1 MTYIYLYIY
10 IYIYIYIYTLYIY
23 IYTVYIYIIHVCWN
37 KSCKCILGEVFIY
50 FIPTQFGHSSR
61 SIGLPA
67 QRGTRTGQQHVHII
81 QELSN
86 EFVTEN
92 KDLPPPPYM
101 QVYRVAEPPPKPT
114 IAQTTNYIII
124 LQYNK

>member
-1 MTYIYLYIY
+1 MSPQQQYIRIHILLYDVYLFIY
-10 IYIYIYIYTLYIY
+10 IYIYIHYIY
-23 IYTVYIYIIHVCWN
+23 IYILYIYIIHVCWN
-37 KSCKCILGEVFIY
+37 KSCKCILLGEVFIY
-50 FIPTQFGHSSR
+50 FIPTKFGHSSR

-101 QVYRVAEPPPKPT
+101 QVYRVAEPPP
-114 IAQTTNYIII
+114 QTDNSTNY
-124 LQYNK
+124 